1 MAGNEIYLGAMID
14 GLNTKLDAVM
24 GKIDDQILAIE
35 DQLQSLIDIGKNT
48 SQTITSINSK
58 PSDSIKHRSFKTVI
72 NSGWAYADVG
82 ATAITVAGS
91 IKNKFANGKVRIT
104 ATNVKVQTS
113 GWSGTGHKARLCAR
127 VGTKVYDIT
136 PDATVQNVDT
146 VLSGTVD
153 IPIAL
158 NDTIEIC
165 VKGISAAGG
174 YSQAKTTL
182 PIDSITISYDLLN
195 IVTESAFIDL

>member
-14 GLNTKLDAVM
+14 GLNIKLDAVM

-48 SQTITSINSK
+48 SQTVTSINSK

-72 NSGWAYADVG
+72 SGVAVTNTG

-104 ATNVKVQTS
+104 ATNVIVQTFAW
-113 GWSGTGHKARLCAR
+113 GGTGHKARLCAR
-127 VGTKVYDIT
+127 VGSTVYDIT

-153 IPIAL
+153 IPVAL

-165 VKGISAAGG
+165 VKAISAAGG
-174 YSQAKTTL
+174 YSQGKVTL